1 MKTIKFAVVR
11 LPGPSAF
18 LLACVLGFGSPFGA
32 AQAQHPHPAGQNA
45 APQIGAPAIPF
56 DLKTLDGKSI
66 SLISYRDKP
75 LMINFFASWCD
86 PCREEMP
93 LINELAAQAGNN
105 GYSVLAIAVE
115 DSRAAVTEFA
125 KGSKLNLPIA
135 LDLNSTVKRAYRIFG
150 PPATFFIDS
159 QGIIRDVV
167 IGPLTRDRVS
177 AALKNA
183 GMGK

>member
-1 MKTIKFAVVR
+1 MKNIEFFVVR

-18 LLACVLGFGSPFGA
+18 LLGCVLGFGSPSGSV
-32 AQAQHPHPAGQNA
+32 QAQHAHPTGQNA

-66 SLISYRDKP
+66 SLISYRGKP
-75 LMINFFASWCD
+75 LMINFFATWCD

-93 LINELAAQAGNN
+93 LINELAAQSGNN

-115 DSRAAVTEFA
+115 DSRAAVTEYA
-125 KGSKLNLPIA
+125 KDSKLNLPIA

-159 QGIIRDVV
+159 QGTIRDVV
-167 IGPLTRDRVS
+167 IGPLTPDRVS
-177 AALKNA
+177 AALKKA
-183 GMGK
+183 GIVR